1 MAWRSRPPQCRRGV
15 TLPREIAPDKI
26 LDFESG
32 KDNIDLSFFNQGDKG
47 SDFIHFVDHFSGQA
61 GEALLSYDAG
71 SNLSELA
78 LNVEGG
84 TNPDFMMQLAGP
96 AHVASD
102 FIA

>member
-1 MAWRSRPPQCRRGV
+1 M
-15 TLPREIAPDKI
+15 
-26 LDFESG
+26 
-32 KDNIDLSFFNQGDKG
+32 
-47 SDFIHFVDHFSGQA
+47 
-61 GEALLSYDAG
+61 SYDAG